1 MTLVIFDTVEE
12 KYLDY
17 VGATDVKVWVD
28 DVASAHQFA
37 LADAQVVLDEL
48 NIGDSERF
56 VGRPG
61 DRGGHA

>member
-17 VGATDVKVWVD
+17 VGATDVITWVD
-28 DVASAHQFA
+28 DIASAHNFS

-48 NIGDSERF
+48 NIGEEQRF

-61 DRGGHA
+61 DRGGN